1 MQIDT
6 TEGGT
11 FKTVLGST
19 IKPLLSKIGEA
30 VSFRLSDV
38 IKIEGATPYYAAP
51 SDE

>member
-1 MQIDT
+1 VQIDT

-11 FKTVLGST
+11 FETVLGSS

-30 VSFRLSDV
+30 ASFRLSDV
-38 IKIEGATPYYAAP
+38 IKTEGTTPHDAAP

>member
-11 FKTVLGST
+11 FETVLGSS

-30 VSFRLSDV
+30 ASFRLSDV
-38 IKIEGATPYYAAP
+38 IKTEGTTPHDAAP